1 MVHSPRGQ
9 ERHQIYANSFRWWTA
24 EARQPPPQSAGATEL
39 VQLLAPAARVARLVC
54 TLMGRVHH
62 KLLGA
67 PGKVQTSSY
76 LKQLCHDIVS
86 SLGRENVTC
95 HLRCR
100 ELAAEKVTSL
110 ALLIF
115 ELLTNS
121 FKHAFPGNQ
130 SGHVEV
136 CLKRDGE
143 DVVRRYSD
151 SGDGLPKQFEI
162 EKSRSTGMLLT
173 RTFTSQLG
181 GKLTGAGSPFQ
192 SELDASLF
200 RRRLSTRS
208 AYYRP

>member
-1 MVHSPRGQ
+1 MVDCRSTS
-9 ERHQIYANSFRWWTA
+9 AA
-24 EARQPPPQSAGATEL
+24 PQSAGATEL

-136 CLKRDGE
+136 CPKRDGKTLYGAIPIAATDCPNSSRLKRVAARE
-143 DVVRRYSD
+143 CCLFVHSPANWAESSRGQEAPSRASWTLRF
-151 SGDGLPKQFEI
+151 SG
-162 EKSRSTGMLLT
+162 
-173 RTFTSQLG
+173 
-181 GKLTGAGSPFQ
+181 GA
-192 SELDASLF
+192 
-200 RRRLSTRS
+200 
-208 AYYRP
+208 

>member
-181 GKLTGAGSPFQ
+181 GKLSRGQEAPSGATWTLRFSG
-192 SELDASLF
+192 A
-200 RRRLSTRS
+200 
-208 AYYRP
+208 